1 MGALWSPSTALGSP
15 SPSPSPSPW
24 PVDSIPVPHRR
35 EFAPRFNQEHAG
47 TQPPGDDIAAQTA
60 KTIDYLADVLQ
71 KAGTDLKHVVKAT
84 VFLADL
90 DEWGRF
96 NEVWKKY
103 FPTDKPVRTTT
114 EVGKFGGHTRIEID
128 FVAVMPD

>member
-1 MGALWSPSTALGSP
+1 MKIERLNFDTQERPFSQAVRAGDFVYTSGA
-15 SPSPSPSPW
+15 
-24 PVDSIPVPHRR
+24 SI
-35 EFAPRFNQEHAG
+35 G
-47 TQPPGDDIAAQTA
+47 DPGDDISVQTT
-60 KTIDYLADVLQ
+60 KTLDYLSDILQ

-90 DEWGRF
+90 DEWGQF
-96 NEVWKKY
+96 NEVWKGY

-114 EVGKFGGHTRIEID
+114 EVGKFGRHIRIEID

>member
-1 MGALWSPSTALGSP
+1 MMKIERLNFDTRERPFSQAVRAGDFVYTAGA
-15 SPSPSPSPW
+15 
-24 PVDSIPVPHRR
+24 SI
-35 EFAPRFNQEHAG
+35 G
-47 TQPPGDDIAAQTA
+47 DPGDNISVQTA
-60 KTIDYLADVLQ
+60 KTIDYLADILQ

-90 DEWGRF
+90 DEWGQF
-96 NEVWKKY
+96 NEVWKSY

-128 FVAVMPD
+128 FVAVMPESHRGDILL